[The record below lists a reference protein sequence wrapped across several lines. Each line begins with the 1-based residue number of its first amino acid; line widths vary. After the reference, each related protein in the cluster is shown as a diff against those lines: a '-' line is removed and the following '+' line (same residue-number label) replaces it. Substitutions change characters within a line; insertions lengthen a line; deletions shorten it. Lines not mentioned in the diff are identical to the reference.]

1 MAHILNIPKYGQ
13 HSSKSQSRRVSRT
26 HESKK
31 WISERIDTIELLKKE
46 GRINRNEHL
55 NDLTKVAW
63 TKTDIIA
70 TKYGDSASIL
80 TAMADNGSCTQ
91 TITGNNA
98 ERAFLT
104 HIKRITGTGKIEITM
119 DGTTWTNV
127 TRKINSDS
135 FTQVNTEVKMLDY
148 SIIGFRLG
156 IYRDEIAV
164 CRAQSVEL

>member
-1 MAHILNIPKYGQ
+1 MALILNIPKHGQ
-13 HSSKSQSRRVSRT
+13 HSSKGQSRRVSRA

-31 WISERIDTIELLKKE
+31 WISEHIDTLELLKKE
-46 GRINRNEHL
+46 GRINRNRHP

-63 TKTDIIA
+63 TKNNIIA
-70 TKYGDSASIL
+70 TKYGDSASVL
-80 TAMADNGSCTQ
+80 TAMADNGLCTQ

-104 HIKRITGTGKIEITM
+104 HIKRITGTGKVEITA
-119 DGTTWTNV
+119 DGVTWTNV

-135 FTQVNTEVKMLDY
+135 FTQVNTKIKMLDH

-156 IYRDEIAV
+156 TYRDKISV